1 MKHYDKEDDALETS
15 RPLLAEY
22 EERGGDDEP
31 DRDSAF
37 SRILNYKTYDYL
49 IYMAVLTIFLCFP
62 LGVVALLFALKAHND
77 AVAGNYEKAKKES
90 WTVWAIV
97 SLAILID
104 LLIILIVV
112 TVKTA

>member
-37 SRILNYKTYDYL
+37 SRILVRHEYICYHPN
-49 IYMAVLTIFLCFP
+49 
-62 LGVVALLFALKAHND
+62 
-77 AVAGNYEKAKKES
+77 
-90 WTVWAIV
+90 
-97 SLAILID
+97 SL
-104 LLIILIVV
+104 
-112 TVKTA
+112 